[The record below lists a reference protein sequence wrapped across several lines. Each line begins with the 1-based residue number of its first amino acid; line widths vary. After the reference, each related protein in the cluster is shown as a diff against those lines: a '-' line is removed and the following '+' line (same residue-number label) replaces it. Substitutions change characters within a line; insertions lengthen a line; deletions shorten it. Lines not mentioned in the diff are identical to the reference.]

1 MSSQA
6 PQPYSS
12 DISPGLMQYGLNF
25 FAKPTVGGFG
35 YTVLSDTLGSGI
47 YVLVNVANS
56 SVSAYPGST
65 EMGSPVLA
73 SAILNPALAL
83 DEWHEVSTVV
93 NITDISISIDG
104 RSVMNFTQTS
114 AFVGSFGLGASFR
127 HSAYFQNVSLKSLD
141 GQSIYTSSLTE
152 QSALADFLAATN
164 VEPVSVDGAR
174 RDRIAYAGKNF
185 DPRQIR

>member
-1 MSSQA
+1 
-6 PQPYSS
+6 
-12 DISPGLMQYGLNF
+12 MQYELKF
-25 FAKPTVGGFG
+25 FVKPTVGGFG

-47 YVLVNVANS
+47 YILVNVANS
-56 SVSAYPGST
+56 SVSAYLGST
-65 EMGSPVLA
+65 EWDSLTLA
-73 SAILNPALAL
+73 SSTLNPDLAL

-93 NITDISISIDG
+93 NTTDISISIDG
-104 RSVMNFTQTS
+104 RPVMNFTQTS

-152 QSALADFLAATN
+152 QSALVDFLAATN
-164 VEPVSVDGAR
+164 IENVSVDGAK

-185 DPRQIR
+185 DNKNSLMLTTLR